1 MKDTTES
8 GIQYSFSYR
17 DAVEVL
23 KLIQESAHCQ
33 SLDLRIGD
41 ISLSLTRVAQRQS
54 ATARTAAP
62 ASTEGTTKD
71 ATTPESTQ
79 APAPAPAPIAVAP
92 PTQAH
97 GMVEVITPTLGVFY
111 RSPSPGAAP
120 FVKEGDRVNAEDQIG
135 LLEVMK
141 LYMPVTAG
149 VSGRIARILAP
160 DGALVEHGQ
169 VLMLIEAD

>member
-8 GIQYSFSYR
+8 GIHYPFSYR

-33 SLDLRIGD
+33 SLDLHIGD
-41 ISLSLTRVAQRQS
+41 IRLSLTRIAQPHN
-54 ATARTAAP
+54 ATAPAAALASIETATREA
-62 ASTEGTTKD
+62 AI
-71 ATTPESTQ
+71 PESAQ
-79 APAPAPAPIAVAP
+79 PPAPIVVASP
-92 PTQAH
+92 AH
-97 GMVEVITPTLGVFY
+97 APGLVEVVTPTLGVFY

-149 VSGRIARILAP
+149 VSGRIAQILSP